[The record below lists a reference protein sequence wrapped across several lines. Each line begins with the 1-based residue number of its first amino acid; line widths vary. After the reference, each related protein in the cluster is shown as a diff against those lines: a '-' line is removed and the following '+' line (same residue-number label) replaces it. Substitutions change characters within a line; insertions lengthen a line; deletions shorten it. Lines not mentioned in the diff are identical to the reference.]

1 MGRVT
6 GGDGYSPDIA
16 GEAAE
21 ALVDGYP
28 IDTRALEPSVLGPA
42 PEAGETSRAGRRGK
56 SGTASADGTAVGDLD
71 ADVAEEALNRVA
83 DIADRARQRN
93 LDRAVELADFVRAAE
108 HGDLSPEDCE
118 EAADVAHQL
127 AGSAGTFG
135 YLVATELA
143 RRIERTFLE
152 GEPDGGDDVQE
163 SVQESVQELIQRL
176 HQPPDV
182 DDL

>member
-1 MGRVT
+1 MT
-6 GGDGYSPDIA
+6 GGDGYGFDPA
-16 GEAAE
+16 GDAAE
-21 ALVDGYP
+21 ALVDGYL
-28 IDTRALEPSVLGPA
+28 IDSRSIEAPVLPTPTTR
-42 PEAGETSRAGRRGK
+42 R
-56 SGTASADGTAVGDLD
+56 DGTGATVADLD

-108 HGDLSPEDCE
+108 HGDLSREDCE

-135 YLVATELA
+135 YLAATELA
-143 RRIERTFLE
+143 RRIERTFLD
-152 GEPDGGDDVQE
+152 GEQDGDEDNAQE
-163 SVQESVQELIQRL
+163 HVQELIQRL